1 MFSYYKKF
9 YGKGIV
15 CPICKSEMVLDDVDY
30 NFDGNQNE
38 YWICDKC
45 DSSGYVKVRYGKPIK
60 FPSFLL
66 KSLSK
71 RLHYKN
77 AYVIIAAYLID
88 RRVI

>member
-38 YWICDKC
+38 Y
-45 DSSGYVKVRYGKPIK
+45 
-60 FPSFLL
+60 
-66 KSLSK
+66 
-71 RLHYKN
+71 
-77 AYVIIAAYLID
+77 
-88 RRVI
+88 